1 MWPLTYSKC
10 HILCLAFGYSIGIP
24 FCCTKSALILILLL
38 TFPFC
43 RQGNLPSNDELVKGI
58 DNLRTSEVVDNT
70 TKGMSPAGQQVMG
83 NVQKILD
90 TSKKVIQEKNT
101 DQELQ
106 TLVQESF
113 HGGKGA
119 AGKYFGVCAIDLC
132 HSYVMFNNSLRCFLD
147 IGKQH
152 ITDKHLREGH
162 ATAQELAQEAGRRAW
177 NVARLMVT
185 SREFRRLV
193 ADLEG
198 VLSDAIRAGITGNEQ
213 HKQQVGSNIGDDT
226 EADPQE
232 ALHRTGDTA
241 RGHAGDI
248 YRAGVETTE
257 PTVNKFASGEAT
269 IGQASQEIGS
279 NVTTGIKDSVKDI
292 NLTQEQRNTL
302 LNRLKKILLEAHA
315 SQEYQSAID
324 DLMSIIRQIGEQGEQ
339 FGGQL
344 RQAHESTQEAHG
356 DNIDNATQSS
366 KRLVE
371 KFANGNSLD
380 PLWNA
385 VSDFGSHVKND
396 QDMRNYLEELR
407 EFVHKSIRD
416 TGFIQ
421 SEQYDQKSSELLDR
435 GQHEI
440 KERYRDDTDRVLH
453 EAKVFSQGFKE
464 DQLNQEIANDLREL
478 TVSLF
483 LDEDGKPTFKYELFK
498 DFASMIPVIAAQIE
512 YLPLPPIEK

>member
-1 MWPLTYSKC
+1 
-10 HILCLAFGYSIGIP
+10 
-24 FCCTKSALILILLL
+24 
-38 TFPFC
+38 
-43 RQGNLPSNDELVKGI
+43 
-58 DNLRTSEVVDNT
+58 
-70 TKGMSPAGQQVMG
+70 MSPAGQQVMG

-119 AGKYFGVCAIDLC
+119 AGKYFGVCSIDLC
-132 HSYVMFNNSLRCFLD
+132 HSYVMFNNSLPCFLD

-162 ATAQELAQEAGRRAW
+162 ATAQELAQEAARRAW

-198 VLSDAIRAGITGNEQ
+198 VLSDAIRAGITGKEE

-269 IGQASQEIGS
+269 FGQASQEIGS

-315 SQEYQSAID
+315 SQEYQSALD

-356 DNIDNATQSS
+356 DNIDNVTQSS

-385 VSDFGSHVKND
+385 VRDFGSHVKND

-407 EFVHKSIRD
+407 EFIHKSIRD

-453 EAKVFSQGFKE
+453 EAKVFGQGFKE